1 VPVEEPVEET
11 PVVEEPVVDVPSE
24 PVSPVEPN
32 EPDVTPEPE
41 TPDTPNVESP
51 IVSQPEPPVVEPN
64 PTPAPVVLTD
74 ETDLESLDPE
84 TPIMLENGVV
94 LTAEVVISLQLL
106 ENPAELLQELFTN
119 PGAALAA
126 LGNVG
131 ADLSPEVREEA
142 EKVIIAAVIAGNI
155 ATTAAVASAGA
166 ASTYRRKP

>member
-1 VPVEEPVEET
+1 VEEP
-11 PVVEEPVVDVPSE
+11 PVDVP
-24 PVSPVEPN
+24 PTPA
-32 EPDVTPEPE
+32 PEPE
-41 TPDTPNVESP
+41 VEPEVVPVPVIPEPVPVPS
-51 IVSQPEPPVVEPN
+51 PEPPVVEPN
-64 PTPAPVVLTD
+64 PTPEPIALTD

-84 TPIMLENGVV
+84 TPIMLDNGVV

-106 ENPAELLQELFTN
+106 ENPAELLQEIFTN

>member
-1 VPVEEPVEET
+1 VEEPPVDAPPT
-11 PVVEEPVVDVPSE
+11 PA
-24 PVSPVEPN
+24 
-32 EPDVTPEPE
+32 PEPE
-41 TPDTPNVESP
+41 VEPEVVPVPVVPEPVPVPS
-51 IVSQPEPPVVEPN
+51 PEPPVVEPN
-64 PTPAPVVLTD
+64 PTPEPIALTD

-84 TPIMLENGVV
+84 TPIMLDNGVV

-106 ENPAELLQELFTN
+106 ENPAELLQELFTD
-119 PGAALAA
+119 PGAAFAA

-166 ASTYRRKP
+166 YRRKP

>member
-1 VPVEEPVEET
+1 VI
-11 PVVEEPVVDVPSE
+11 DNNS
-24 PVSPVEPN
+24 
-32 EPDVTPEPE
+32 TPEP
-41 TPDTPNVESP
+41 V
-51 IVSQPEPPVVEPN
+51 
-64 PTPAPVVLTD
+64 ALTD

-84 TPIMLENGVV
+84 TPIILDNGVV

-106 ENPAELLQELFTN
+106 ENPAELLQELFTD
-119 PGAALAA
+119 PGAALDA

>member
-1 VPVEEPVEET
+1 VAVEEPSVPVEEP
-11 PVVEEPVVDVPSE
+11 PAPVEEPVVD
-24 PVSPVEPN
+24 
-32 EPDVTPEPE
+32 EPE
-41 TPDTPNVESP
+41 P
-51 IVSQPEPPVVEPN
+51 IVSPEPPVVEN
-64 PTPAPVVLTD
+64 NSTLEPVVLTD

-84 TPIMLENGVV
+84 TPIMLENGVI

-166 ASTYRRKP
+166 ASTYRRKI